1 MSLVSASIKNHVNAT
16 LLDQNWSWT
25 AQCQG
30 WKTGQDAASNKYLLG
45 TKNIAALQMKYLR
58 ISSKPTH
65 QGSIVAQNAWLIQ
78 DFSGFLI
85 GPVPISMRL
94 WMEICHDLAS
104 QRHPKIW
111 NTYPAYPA
119 VKFIAGA
126 GSPHGQVQ
134 PKWHILQRAQRS

>member
-1 MSLVSASIKNHVNAT
+1 MSLVSASVKNHVKAT

-25 AQCQG
+25 AQCEG
-30 WKTGQDAASNKYLLG
+30 WKTGHDAASNKYLLG

-58 ISSKPTH
+58 ISKPTH

-94 WMEICHDLAS
+94 WMEICHNVAS

-119 VKFIAGA
+119 VKFIAITGP
-126 GSPHGQVQ
+126 PHGQVQ